1 MRSPKHLWP
10 PQCPWLLLSLL
21 LWLLLLLLLGLW
33 LARLWLLPGLCFL
46 QRFARV
52 IAIVTVVVT
61 IVGRLAAELFSFI
74 P

>member
-1 MRSPKHLWP
+1 
-10 PQCPWLLLSLL
+10 LLSLL
-21 LWLLLLLLLGLW
+21 LWLLLLGLW